1 MLDRPDGL
9 CYNVVRKRKEK
20 EIQKMLKVHV
30 FFNDAYGE
38 WSDNG
43 YEFFESE
50 EAFEQWVEEM
60 EEYLTEE
67 EWYEFEFEEN

>member
-1 MLDRPDGL
+1 
-9 CYNVVRKRKEK
+9 
-20 EIQKMLKVHV
+20 MLKVHV
-30 FFNDAYGE
+30 FFNDADGN
-38 WSDNG
+38 WSDNS

-67 EWYEFEFEEN
+67 EWYEFEFEEE